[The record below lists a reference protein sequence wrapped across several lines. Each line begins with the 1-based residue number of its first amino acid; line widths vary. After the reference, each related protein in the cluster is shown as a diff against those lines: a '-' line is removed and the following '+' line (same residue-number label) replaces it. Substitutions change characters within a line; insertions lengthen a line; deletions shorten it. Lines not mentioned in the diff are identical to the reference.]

1 MAPGFWYTLR
11 GVVETATRRKLSII
25 SFNLLLPAFNFFNL
39 AQNIDVSTVTSYLPF
54 AANSVLSN
62 VLGMLMGWGSNW
74 LVRTPLPLRYHV
86 VAASG
91 FGNLNSLPLLIV
103 FAVCKHDDLPFYQVL
118 GDQCTSMGFGYIA
131 IGTAATQMFTYPIA
145 IWLLKKRALF
155 VQQISNLSEVVIM
168 AALQRNSPGLVA
180 GSPPPATLVVADTT
194 ASPPDLTQDM
204 DGTALAHAV
213 GTSGQGGP
221 LLVPGQALDAA
232 MAAGGQPAGNS
243 AAAGGAAAIQ
253 AHPDVRSFALDFSA
267 DSSSDGG
274 ADDRSERSSKISSS
288 SRRSGGGAGADHARS
303 DAPALRVKGSSTSSM
318 PMVLQVPSRSSTRA
332 ASFSSAAGSPD
343 RLPGSQMNG
352 EGLGAGTESR
362 AAAPLVVEVVMAG
375 GVQEGQPGAQE
386 QLDERPAPR
395 PPSRARRYL
404 RLVWLFTRENVLRMP
419 CIGAGLGFIVGVITP
434 IKDLLFP
441 IESATLGFLMGA
453 LFSIQAAL
461 IFVSSFVLGSVL
473 SKGPG
478 SGTRALGWR
487 PLLLV
492 VLIRMAVLPLIGA
505 VVVVGFVKLG
515 WYKPLDPV
523 YAFILLQQFCVP
535 TANQMQ
541 NIASMSGNREREM
554 GALIFW
560 QYVCAFVA
568 IPCWMVAY
576 LWCMDHFFLYP
587 GA

>member
-1 MAPGFWYTLR
+1 MGAWFIGNTVRQNLLGTGAFEVSYDGTPIFSKLDTGRMPTLPELVAGIAEAMAAAGNPAGSGTEQSKRYSVSSVQAVCACVAASAATAVQ

-131 IGTAATQMFTYPIA
+131 IGTAATQMFT
-145 IWLLKKRALF
+145 W
-155 VQQISNLSEVVIM
+155 
-168 AALQRNSPGLVA
+168 
-180 GSPPPATLVVADTT
+180 
-194 ASPPDLTQDM
+194 
-204 DGTALAHAV
+204 
-213 GTSGQGGP
+213 
-221 LLVPGQALDAA
+221 QALDAA